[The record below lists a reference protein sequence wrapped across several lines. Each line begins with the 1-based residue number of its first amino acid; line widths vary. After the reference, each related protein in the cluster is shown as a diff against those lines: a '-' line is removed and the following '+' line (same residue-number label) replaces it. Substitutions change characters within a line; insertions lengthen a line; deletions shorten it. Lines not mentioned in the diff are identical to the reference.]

1 MKQASV
7 PYSVV
12 MLHTLCASTDFFVS
26 DPSVRSPDRNTV
38 ALASLGQAK
47 KRQKRQNM
55 IDRINSFFRAI
66 QQTPIELYSEFG
78 LQHKLAIFL
87 RNNYEDLTV
96 RLEYPTPRIFNP
108 LPQFIKKEI
117 DIYVTTQ
124 AGERYVIELKM
135 PKDNCGAPNAM
146 YHAIEDV
153 KFLEQ
158 LRQANID
165 GCYSILATSCRAF
178 WDAPRAEA
186 GIYEYFNGQQIT
198 IQTIDVP
205 QLPTFLH
212 SKGQIQLTNIYQS
225 NWHDYTD
232 TTDTNWK
239 YYVLDI

>member
-1 MKQASV
+1 LGFALLGFGDTVVSGQPKDDKQ
-7 PYSVV
+7 
-12 MLHTLCASTDFFVS
+12 D
-26 DPSVRSPDRNTV
+26 N
-38 ALASLGQAK
+38 
-47 KRQKRQNM
+47 NM
-55 IDRINSFFRAI
+55 IDRINNFFVSI

-78 LQHKLAIFL
+78 LQHELAIFL
-87 RNNYEDLTV
+87 RNNYQDLTV

-124 AGERYVIELKM
+124 GGQRYVIELKM
-135 PKDNCGAPNAM
+135 PKDNGGIPKAM

-165 GCYSILATSCRAF
+165 GCYSILATSCNAF
-178 WDAPRAEA
+178 WDAPRADA
-186 GIYEYFNGQQIT
+186 GIYHFFNGPQVT
-198 IQTIDVP
+198 IQSIDAP

-212 SKGQIQLTNIYQS
+212 AKGPIQLANIYQAD
-225 NWHDYTD
+225 WQIYTD
-232 TTDTNWK
+232 TTNTNWK